1 MLLGRCS
8 GAGVCLS
15 GATKEAHDFRR
26 GGTGQSFITG
36 VFKVAREDLFVEV
49 KPKTHL
55 TVLAD

>member
-1 MLLGRCS
+1 MLLARRPYADGS
-8 GAGVCLS
+8 LS